1 MLYRHVYHIEILV
14 ICIHFINRGL
24 FHYLYNTKFSYFIYC
39 ILVHNG
45 MRWKKNLKINENLPK
60 SILFAEIMA
69 GIGVF
74 KCIHE
79 WLNKIIALRSTYA
92 MLLFRTLPMDLIR
105 IQMTIKPDKVND
117 KIMKYGRYT
126 ILFIWNIK
134 SPFTKRAPIAWAYRI
149 PV

>member
-1 MLYRHVYHIEILV
+1 MGWGE
-14 ICIHFINRGL
+14 
-24 FHYLYNTKFSYFIYC
+24 
-39 ILVHNG
+39 
-45 MRWKKNLKINENLPK
+45 KKKLKINENLPK
-60 SILFAEIMA
+60 SMLSAEIKA
-69 GIGVF
+69 GIGVV
-74 KCIHE
+74 KCIHA

-92 MLLFRTLPMDLIR
+92 MLLFRTLPVDLIG

>member
-1 MLYRHVYHIEILV
+1 
-14 ICIHFINRGL
+14 
-24 FHYLYNTKFSYFIYC
+24 
-39 ILVHNG
+39 
-45 MRWKKNLKINENLPK
+45 
-60 SILFAEIMA
+60 
-69 GIGVF
+69 
-74 KCIHE
+74 
-79 WLNKIIALRSTYA
+79 
-92 MLLFRTLPMDLIR
+92 MDLIR